1 MYRSGAIA
9 GEDLL
14 SVSDLPPPVAAY
26 IAATNSFDLD
36 ALMTTFDENAL
47 VNDHRSE
54 FRGRDAIRDWAARE
68 IIGDRVTLQVIDA
81 TRRGES
87 AAVVALVDGTYDKAG
102 LPDPLALALYFSVD
116 GGRIVQLVIVHNRP
130 S

>member
-68 IIGDRVTLQVIDA
+68 IIRDRVTLQVIDA

-87 AAVVALVDGTYDKAG
+87 AAVVALVDGNYDKAG
-102 LPDPLALALYFSVD
+102 FPIHLHWLSTFWWMA
-116 GGRIVQLVIVHNRP
+116 GGLSNSSLSTTRP

>member
-1 MYRSGAIA
+1 VP
-9 GEDLL
+9 
-14 SVSDLPPPVAAY
+14 VSDLPPPVAAY

-36 ALMTTFDENAL
+36 ALMATFDEDAL

-68 IIGDRVTLQVIDA
+68 IIGDRVTLRVIDA
-81 TRRGES
+81 TRRGQS
-87 AAVVALVDGTYDKAG
+87 AAVVAMVDDNFDKAG
-102 LPDPLALALYFSVD
+102 LPDPFELAFYFSVD
-116 GGRIVQLVIVHNRP
+116 GGRIVQLVIVYNKP

>member
-1 MYRSGAIA
+1 MP
-9 GEDLL
+9 
-14 SVSDLPPPVAAY
+14 VSDLPPPVAAY
-26 IAATNSFDLD
+26 IAATNGFDLD
-36 ALMTTFDENAL
+36 ALMATFAEGAL

-68 IIGDRVTLQVIDA
+68 IIGDRVTMQVIDA

-87 AAVVALVDGTYDKAG
+87 AAVVAMVDGNFDKAG
-102 LPDPLALALYFSVD
+102 LPDPFAPAFYFSVD
-116 GGRIVQLVIVHNRP
+116 GGWIVQLVIVHNKP